1 VKFDLKHV
9 GDESN
14 TDIRYRRN
22 ALRHNI
28 SPVIET
34 HFPGFAPLITRSALH
49 AQTAQALLHDLAMI
63 DLVTCKADSPG
74 RTLDLSR
81 LKNLSDERTDNL
93 LRHWLY
99 EHGVQL
105 PSTSRLDEIRTQM
118 LDAAADTH
126 PFFDFGNVKLHRIAD
141 RLELHPNL
149 GTPPCDPVAIQWQDE
164 HEIILPQWRGRLVFE
179 KTAGPG
185 ISADKLRSGMLTVSP
200 RIGQERLKV
209 AANRPSKSLKSL
221 FQESSIAPWQR
232 QWLPL
237 IYLETDLVFVAGLGM
252 DARLLTQ
259 GDSRSMRWERA

>member
-1 VKFDLKHV
+1 
-9 GDESN
+9 
-14 TDIRYRRN
+14 
-22 ALRHNI
+22 
-28 SPVIET
+28 
-34 HFPGFAPLITRSALH
+34 
-49 AQTAQALLHDLAMI
+49 
-63 DLVTCKADSPG
+63 
-74 RTLDLSR
+74 
-81 LKNLSDERTDNL
+81 
-93 LRHWLY
+93 
-99 EHGVQL
+99 
-105 PSTSRLDEIRTQM
+105 M

-149 GTPPCDPVAIQWQDE
+149 GTPPCGPVAIQWQGE
-164 HEIILPQWRGRLVFE
+164 HEIILPQWRGRLLFE

-185 ISADKLRSGMLTVSP
+185 ISADKLRGGVLTVSP

-237 IYLETDLVFVAGLGM
+237 IYLEADLVFVAGLGM

-259 GDSRSMRWERA
+259 GDSMSMRWERA